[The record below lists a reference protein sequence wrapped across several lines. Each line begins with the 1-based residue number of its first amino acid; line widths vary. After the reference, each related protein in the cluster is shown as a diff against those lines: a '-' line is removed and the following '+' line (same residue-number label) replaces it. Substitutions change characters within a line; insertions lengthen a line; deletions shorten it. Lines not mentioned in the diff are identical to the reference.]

1 MATMRAELRP
11 ADRMRQALTAHL
23 DHEGVQTLLEMAAT
37 CDEAN
42 DYLQNGDY
50 ELALQTALPLVLLQ
64 TPVVAE
70 RAREIALNAL
80 DHLVD
85 QAMMQGM
92 PRRALDYLQQWLRLE
107 PNALY
112 PMVRRAEILQFDI
125 GDYDA
130 AWTAYLQVLRHH
142 PNNIEALIGLAE
154 LSLME
159 GNPERAYPY
168 VLRAWQTLA
177 QSRWAYTPSV
187 RTFTALFEGLYDVTA
202 GVLAWLGP
210 PEEAERLLEEAI
222 RRLGGSEALSRR
234 LQSLREILARDAESD
249 DKRDRP

>member
-1 MATMRAELRP
+1 
-11 ADRMRQALTAHL
+11 MRQALMAQM
-23 DHEGVQTLLEMAAT
+23 DHEGVQTLLETAAI

-42 DYLQNGDY
+42 DYLQNEEY
-50 ELALQTALPLVLLQ
+50 ELALQTALPLVLLE
-64 TPVVAE
+64 TPIIAA
-70 RAREIALNAL
+70 RAREIALSAL

-85 QAMMQGM
+85 QAMAQGM
-92 PRRALDYLQQWLRLE
+92 PHLALEYLQQWLRLE

-112 PMVRRAEILQFDI
+112 PMVRRAEILQFEL
-125 GDYDA
+125 GDNDA
-130 AWTAYLQVLRHH
+130 AWTAYLQVLRHY

-177 QSRWAYTPSV
+177 ESRWAYTPSA

-202 GVLAWLGP
+202 GVLAWLGSP
-210 PEEAERLLEEAI
+210 QEAERLLEEAI
-222 RRLGGSEALSRR
+222 RRLGGSDALKRR
-234 LQSLREILARDAESD
+234 LKRLRDYMRNEMNDEETDENA
-249 DKRDRP
+249 

>member
-1 MATMRAELRP
+1 MRAELRP
-11 ADRMRQALTAHL
+11 AERMRQALMAHL
-23 DHEGVQTLLEMAAT
+23 DHEGVQTLIETAAT

-64 TPVVAE
+64 TPIIAE
-70 RAREIALNAL
+70 RAREIAIMAL

-85 QAMMQGM
+85 RAIATGR
-92 PRRALDYLQQWLRLE
+92 PRQALDYLQQWLRLE
-107 PNALY
+107 PNAIY
-112 PMVRRAEILQFDI
+112 PMVRRAEILQFELS
-125 GDYDA
+125 DYDA

-142 PNNIEALIGLAE
+142 PNNIEALVGLAE

-168 VLRAWQTLA
+168 VMRAWQTLA

-202 GVLAWLGP
+202 GVLAWLGA
-210 PEEAERLLEEAI
+210 PEESERLLEEAI
-222 RRLGGSEALSRR
+222 RRLGGSDALKHR
-234 LQSLREILARDAESD
+234 LQRLRDALYGDSTNESETD
-249 DKRDRP
+249 

>member
-1 MATMRAELRP
+1 
-11 ADRMRQALTAHL
+11 MRQALMAQL
-23 DHEGVQTLLEMAAT
+23 DHEGVQTLLESAAT

-42 DYLQNGDY
+42 DYLQNGEY
-50 ELALQTALPLVLLQ
+50 ELALQTALPLVLLE
-64 TPVVAE
+64 TPIIAE
-70 RAREIALNAL
+70 RAREIAIMAL

-85 QAMMQGM
+85 KATLRGM
-92 PRRALDYLQQWLRLE
+92 PQLALDYLQQWLRLE

-112 PMVRRAEILQFDI
+112 PMVRRAEILQFER
-125 GDYDA
+125 GDHDA
-130 AWTAYLQVLRHH
+130 AWTAYLQVLRHY

-210 PEEAERLLEEAI
+210 PQEAERLLEEAI
-222 RRLGGSEALSRR
+222 QRLGGSDALKRR
-234 LQSLREILARDAESD
+234 LQSLRDILYSDSNDESGSD
-249 DKRDRP
+249 HR